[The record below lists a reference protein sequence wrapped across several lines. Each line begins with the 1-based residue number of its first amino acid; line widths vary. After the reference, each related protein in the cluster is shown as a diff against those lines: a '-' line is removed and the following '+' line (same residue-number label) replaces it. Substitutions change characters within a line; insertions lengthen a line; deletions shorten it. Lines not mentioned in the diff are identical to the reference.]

1 MDAVISQRATPTH
14 AGLRSLRAVFGDPGL
29 RIPLTY
35 FVVAQ
40 LLDIITTLM
49 GIVFGLNELNP
60 VTAGVL
66 SRFGGFGLLVQ
77 KLPTVMFVAVA
88 ASVLPRRTAILAAWA
103 FTILMAGVV
112 ASNVALIVAVHHR

>member
-1 MDAVISQRATPTH
+1 MISRPASTDARP
-14 AGLRSLRAVFGDPGL
+14 GRRSLRAVFADPGL

-40 LLDIITTLM
+40 LLDIITTLS
-49 GIVFGLNELNP
+49 GVVWGLDEMNP

-66 SRFGGFGLLVQ
+66 GRFGGFGLLAQ
-77 KLPTVMFVAVA
+77 KIPTVLAAAAAV
-88 ASVLPRRTAILAAWA
+88 SVLPRRTAILAAWT

-112 ASNVALIVAVHHR
+112 ASNVGLIVAVHHH